1 MRVSRFPLFT
11 VKETPADA
19 EVVSHQLMLRAGLIR
34 KLAAGI
40 YTWLPL
46 GLRVLRKVEAVVR
59 EEMDRTGALEVFM
72 PAVQPA
78 ELWQESGRWRQ
89 YGPELLRIRDRHER
103 ELCFGP
109 THEEVITELFRREIK
124 SYKQLPISFYQ
135 IQTKFRDEIRP
146 RFGVMRAREF
156 LMKDA
161 YSFHLDQASL
171 QDGYQAMYEAYT
183 RIFTQLGLKFRA
195 VLADSGSIG
204 GSRSQEF
211 HVLADSG
218 EDAIAFSTESD
229 YAANVELAEA
239 LAPAG
244 ERPTPGEALTRVHT
258 PGVKTIA
265 ELCDFLNIA
274 AERTVKAIVVEGVDE
289 RPVLLLV
296 RGDHELN
303 AIKAE
308 KLSQVKAPL
317 AFASPDAI
325 RAAFGAGPGSLGP
338 VGFDGVVVAD
348 RSVAAMADMAVG
360 ANADDWHLT
369 GVNFGRDCPEP
380 EVADLRKVVEGD
392 PSPDGRGTLAIAR
405 GIEVGHVFQLGQKYS
420 AAMGAAVLGEDG
432 QPATV
437 TMGCYGIGVSRV
449 VAAAIEQNH
458 DERGIV
464 WPAAMAPFQVA
475 LLPVGASRS
484 AAVREAAESLYRELL
499 AVGIDALLDD
509 REVRPGVM
517 FAEMELIGIPH
528 RVVIGDRNLAAGQL
542 EYRGRRDPE
551 PTLVARERLVEW
563 LLRRLA
569 ADRSWSRHAAVSGS
583 VPEKDSRG
591 SCG

>member
-1 MRVSRFPLFT
+1 MRLSHFPLFT

-59 EEMDRTGALEVFM
+59 EEMNRAGALELFM

-78 ELWQESGRWRQ
+78 ELWQESGRWQQ
-89 YGPELLRIRDRHER
+89 YGPELLRIKDRHER
-103 ELCFGP
+103 EFCFGP
-109 THEEVITELFRREIK
+109 THEEVITDLFRREIK
-124 SYKQLPISFYQ
+124 SYKQLPVNFYQ

-171 QDGYQAMYEAYT
+171 QAGYQAMYDAYV
-183 RIFTQLGLKFRA
+183 RIFTRLGLKFRA

-239 LAPAG
+239 LAPVG
-244 ERPTPGEALTRVHT
+244 GRPAPTETMTRVPT

-265 ELCDFLNIA
+265 ELCAFLNIP
-274 AERTVKAIVVEGVDE
+274 AERTVKAVVVEGVDE

-303 AIKAE
+303 PIKAE
-308 KLSQVKAPL
+308 KFPQVKAPL
-317 AFASPDAI
+317 TFASPDAI
-325 RAAFGAGPGSLGP
+325 RVAFGAGPGSLGA
-338 VGFDGVVVAD
+338 VGFNGVVIAD
-348 RSVAAMADMAVG
+348 RTVAHMADMVAG
-360 ANADDWHLT
+360 ANEDDWHLT

-380 EVADLRKVVEGD
+380 QVADLRSVVEGD

-420 AAMGAAVLGEDG
+420 AALKAEVLGEDG
-432 QPATV
+432 QPVTV

-458 DERGIV
+458 DERGII

-475 LLPVGASRS
+475 VLPIGAGRS
-484 AAVREAAESLYRELL
+484 VPVREAAEALYRALL
-499 AVGIDALLDD
+499 GLGIDAVLDD

-517 FAEMELIGIPH
+517 FADMELIGIPH
-528 RVVIGDRNLAAGQL
+528 RVVISERNLMAGQV
-542 EYRGRRDPE
+542 EYRGRREADSILIPR
-551 PTLVARERLVEW
+551 PALLDQLKERLAVEQ
-563 LLRRLA
+563 
-569 ADRSWSRHAAVSGS
+569 S
-583 VPEKDSRG
+583 
-591 SCG
+591 

>member
-19 EVVSHQLMLRAGLIR
+19 EVISHQLMLRAGLIR

-59 EEMDRTGALEVFM
+59 EEMNRAGALELFM

-78 ELWQESGRWRQ
+78 ELWQESGRWQQ
-89 YGPELLRIRDRHER
+89 YGPELLRIKDRHQR
-103 ELCFGP
+103 EFCFGP
-109 THEEVITELFRREIK
+109 THEEVITDLFRREIK
-124 SYKQLPISFYQ
+124 SYKQLPITLYQ

-161 YSFHLDQASL
+161 YSFHLDQSSL
-171 QDGYQAMYEAYT
+171 QEGYQAMYDAYSC
-183 RIFTQLGLKFRA
+183 IFTRLGLLFRA

-218 EDAIAFSTESD
+218 EDAIAFATGSD

-239 LAPAG
+239 LAPMG
-244 ERPTPGEALTRVHT
+244 QRPAPGEAMTRVST
-258 PGVKTIA
+258 PGIKTIA
-265 ELCDFLNIA
+265 ELCAFLHIP
-274 AERTVKAIVVEGVDE
+274 AERTVKAVVVEGVDE
-289 RPVLLLV
+289 QPVLLLV
-296 RGDHELN
+296 RGDHEVN
-303 AIKAE
+303 AIKTE
-308 KLSQVKAPL
+308 KLPQVKTPL
-317 AFASPDAI
+317 VFASPDAI
-325 RAAFGAGPGSLGP
+325 RAAFGASPGSLGA
-338 VGFDGVVVAD
+338 VGFSGVIIAD
-348 RSVAAMADMAVG
+348 RTVVKMADFVTG
-360 ANADDWHLT
+360 ANADDWHFT
-369 GVNFGRDCPEP
+369 GVNFGRDCLEP
-380 EVADLRKVVEGD
+380 EVADLRSVVEGD
-392 PSPDGRGTLAIAR
+392 PSPDGHGTLAMAR

-420 AAMGAAVLGEDG
+420 AALNAAVQGEDG
-432 QPATV
+432 QPEIV

-458 DERGIV
+458 DERGII

-475 LLPVGASRS
+475 VLPIGAGRS
-484 AAVREAAESLYRELL
+484 AAVREAAEALYQNLL

-509 REVRPGVM
+509 RDARPGVM
-517 FAEMELIGIPH
+517 FADMELIGIPH
-528 RVVIGDRNLAAGQL
+528 RVVISERNLTAGQV
-542 EYRGRRDPE
+542 EYRGRRDVDN
-551 PTLVARERLVEW
+551 TLVARAGLLDWLRERLEMT
-563 LLRRLA
+563 
-569 ADRSWSRHAAVSGS
+569 G
-583 VPEKDSRG
+583 RG
-591 SCG
+591 

>member
-11 VKETPADA
+11 LKETPADA
-19 EVVSHQLMLRAGLIR
+19 EVISHQLMLRAGLIR
-34 KLAAGI
+34 KLAAGL

-59 EEMDRTGALEVFM
+59 EEMNRAGSLELFM

-78 ELWQESGRWRQ
+78 ELWQESGRWQ
-89 YGPELLRIRDRHER
+89 KYGPELLRIVDRHKR
-103 ELCFGP
+103 DFCFGP
-109 THEEVITELFRREIK
+109 THEEVITDLFRREIK
-124 SYKQLPISFYQ
+124 SYKQLPINLYQ

-171 QDGYQAMYEAYT
+171 QEGYQAMYEAYS
-183 RIFTQLGLKFRA
+183 RIFTRLGLKFRA

-239 LAPAG
+239 LVPAA
-244 ERPTPGEALTRVHT
+244 ERPMPGAELARVRT

-265 ELCDFLNIA
+265 ELCDFLQIPPQ
-274 AERTVKAIVVEGVDE
+274 RTVKALVVEGVDE
-289 RPVLLLV
+289 RLVLLLV

-308 KLSQVKAPL
+308 RLPVVKTPL
-317 AFASPDAI
+317 TFASAEAI
-325 RAAFGAGPGSLGP
+325 RAAFGANPGSLGP
-338 VGFDGVVVAD
+338 VGFAGVIIAD
-348 RSVAAMADMAVG
+348 RAVAKMADMAVG
-360 ANADDWHLT
+360 ANTDDWHLI

-380 EVADLRKVVEGD
+380 DVADLRSVVHGD
-392 PSPDGRGTLAIAR
+392 PSPDGCGTLAIAR

-420 AAMGAAVLGEDG
+420 AAMNAVVLGEEG
-432 QPATV
+432 QPVTV

-458 DERGIV
+458 DKRGII

-475 LLPVGASRS
+475 LLPVGANRS
-484 AAVREAAESLYRELL
+484 AAVRETTEALYQALL
-499 AVGIDALLDD
+499 SAGIDVLLDD
-509 REVRPGVM
+509 RDARPGVM
-517 FAEMELIGIPH
+517 FADMELLGIPH
-528 RVVIGDRNLAAGQL
+528 RLVVGDRNLTAGQI
-542 EYRGRRDPE
+542 EYRGRRDSDSQ
-551 PTLVARERLVEW
+551 LVARERLVEW
-563 LLRRLA
+563 LLERLA
-569 ADRSWSRHAAVSGS
+569 A
-583 VPEKDSRG
+583 E
-591 SCG
+591 